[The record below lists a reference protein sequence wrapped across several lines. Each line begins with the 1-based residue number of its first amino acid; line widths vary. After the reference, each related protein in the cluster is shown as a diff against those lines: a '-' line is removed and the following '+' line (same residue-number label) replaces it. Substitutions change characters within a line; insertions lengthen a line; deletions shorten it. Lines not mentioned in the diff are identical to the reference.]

1 MVVAIEPQVEPKLRR
16 LTCQTAAIAP
26 ETTVIRCLD
35 WDRDRFDIEF
45 ALKNGTT
52 YNSFIVWGDKTA
64 LIDTSHR
71 KFESQYLELLQ
82 GQIDLSQ
89 LDYLVISHTEPDH
102 SGLVADVLERAPQV
116 TVVGT
121 KVALDFLDS
130 WVHRPY
136 QKQIVKNGAQIDL
149 GQGHVLE
156 FLMAPNLHWPDTMFS
171 YDHKTG
177 VLFTCD
183 AFGMHY
189 CDERIYDED
198 LNAIQEDFYFYYE
211 CLMGPN
217 ARSVLSA
224 MKRMDA
230 LPPIQIIGTGHGPLL
245 RDHLQELTGRYR
257 HWSQS
262 QAKQETSVALFTT
275 SGYGYS
281 DPLTQ
286 ALAKGISKAG
296 VAVEILDLAT
306 ADPHELQEGV
316 DHSAGIVI
324 STPPM
329 GSTAAQT
336 ALGTVLASAKPKQV
350 VGLVQSFG
358 GDDEPID
365 TLTSR
370 FTDLGLIQ
378 GFPSIKVNQDPTPNL
393 YQLCEEAG
401 TDLAQRLTKKQMIQQ
416 MKSLDVDLDKALG
429 RLSGGLY
436 IVTAKRG
443 ETRSGML
450 ASWVAQAS
458 TEPLGISIAV
468 AKDRAIE
475 SFMHMGDAFVLN
487 ILEEGKHM
495 GLMKHFL
502 KGFPPGADRFEGL
515 NTQLAT
521 NGGIVLTESLAYLE
535 CEVISRMECS
545 DHWIVYAEVQA
556 GRISNP
562 DGMTAVHHRKVG
574 NHY

>member
-1 MVVAIEPQVEPKLRR
+1 MVVAVKPQVESPKRR
-16 LTCQTAAIAP
+16 LTCQTAEIALH
-26 ETTVIRCLD
+26 TTVIRCLD

-45 ALKNGTT
+45 ALQNGTT
-52 YNSFIVWGDKTA
+52 YNSFIIKGDKTA

-71 KFESQYLELLQ
+71 KFESQYLDLLQ
-82 GQIDLSQ
+82 QQIDLSQ

-102 SGLVADVLERAPQV
+102 SGLVADVLELAPQV

-136 QKQIVKNGAQIDL
+136 QRQVVKNGAQIDL

-171 YDHKTG
+171 YDHGTG

-198 LNAIQEDFYFYYE
+198 LSAIQQDFYFYYE
-211 CLMGPN
+211 CLMAPN

-224 MKRMDA
+224 MKRMDG

-262 QAKQETSVALFTT
+262 QAKQETTVALLTV

-281 DPLTQ
+281 EPLTQ
-286 ALAKGISKAG
+286 ALARGITKAG
-296 VAVEILDLAT
+296 VAVEVLDLT
-306 ADPHELQEGV
+306 VADPHELQELV
-316 DHSAGIVI
+316 AHSAGLVI

-329 GSTAAQT
+329 GSTTAQT
-336 ALGTVLASAKPKQV
+336 GLGTVLASAKAKQV

-370 FTDLGLIQ
+370 FTDLGLLQ
-378 GFPSIKVNQDPTPNL
+378 AFPSIKVNDVPNPTL

-416 MKSLDVDLDKALG
+416 MKALDADLDKALG

-443 ETRSGML
+443 ETQSGML

-475 SFMHMGDAFVLN
+475 SFMRMGDPFVLN
-487 ILEEGKHM
+487 ILEEGRHL

-515 NTQLAT
+515 STQIAA
-521 NGGIVLTESLAYLE
+521 NGGIVLRESLAYLE
-535 CEVISRMECS
+535 CKVISRMECS
-545 DHWIVYAEVQA
+545 DHWIVYGEVES

-562 DGMTAVHHRKVG
+562 EGLTAIHHRKVG